1 MRKPQFKTEVFTMKI
16 KMIALMCGA
25 LGLASVVFA
34 QHSPPPPSP
43 PTTSDHSITG
53 DWIIHF
59 QAGHQ
64 SVSGNLRLQADGDRI
79 AGSVETAHTGPGTVQ
94 NGKWSNQKL
103 SATLVFEKHESVV
116 LEGELRNDGTLAGHY
131 TTEGRTETWQAD
143 RSKTATASTGGVYT
157 QYEGLIGTWDVTAP
171 GGGLPIAVQRFS
183 WGPGRSYIWYAGSFI
198 APDGKEEPHFEG
210 MLVWNGVHKNLDMLL
225 TMDLKAGRAQEQGTF
240 KVAPDGT
247 IVREITGVFS
257 EGVTPIG
264 ETQVGA
270 DGMSKHFR
278 QTYKTDGAD
287 KLITS
292 VMRETNDRNWV
303 ATFPGSEQL
312 IMIRRN

>member
-1 MRKPQFKTEVFTMKI
+1 M
-16 KMIALMCGA
+16 
-25 LGLASVVFA
+25 
-34 QHSPPPPSP
+34 
-43 PTTSDHSITG
+43 
-53 DWIIHF
+53 
-59 QAGHQ
+59 
-64 SVSGNLRLQADGDRI
+64 
-79 AGSVETAHTGPGTVQ
+79 
-94 NGKWSNQKL
+94 
-103 SATLVFEKHESVV
+103 
-116 LEGELRNDGTLAGHY
+116 
-131 TTEGRTETWQAD
+131 
-143 RSKTATASTGGVYT
+143 
-157 QYEGLIGTWDVTAP
+157 IGTWDVTAP
-171 GGGLPIAVQRFS
+171 GGGPPIAVQRFS

-240 KVAPDGT
+240 KIAPDGT

-264 ETQVGA
+264 EAQVGA

-303 ATFPGSEQL
+303 ATFPGSERL
-312 IMIRRN
+312 IMVRKN

>member
-1 MRKPQFKTEVFTMKI
+1 MKI
-16 KMIALMCGA
+16 KVTAVICGA
-25 LGLASVVFA
+25 LGLPYVVFG
-34 QHSPPPPSP
+34 QHDAPPPSP

-59 QAGHQ
+59 QTGHH

-103 SATLVFEKHESVV
+103 SATLIFEKHESVA
-116 LEGELRNDGTLAGHY
+116 LEGELKNDGTLAGHY

-143 RSKTATASTGGVYT
+143 RSKTATASPSGVYA

-171 GGGLPIAVQRFS
+171 EGGPPIAVQRFS
-183 WGPGRSYIWYAGSFI
+183 WGPGHSYIWYAGGFI
-198 APDGKEEPHFEG
+198 APDGKEVPHFEG

-225 TMDLKAGRAQEQGTF
+225 TMDLRSGRAQEQGTF
-240 KVAPDGT
+240 SVAPDGT

-264 ETQVGA
+264 EAQVGA

-278 QTYKTDGAD
+278 QTYKPDGAD

-292 VMRETNDRNWV
+292 VMRETNDKSWV

-312 IMIRRN
+312 IMVRKK

>member
-1 MRKPQFKTEVFTMKI
+1 MKI
-16 KMIALMCGA
+16 KMTAVICGA
-25 LGLASVVFA
+25 IGLPYVVFG
-34 QHSPPPPSP
+34 QHSAPPPST
-43 PTTSDHSITG
+43 PTPSEHSITG

-59 QAGHQ
+59 QAGRH

-103 SATLVFEKHESVV
+103 SATLVFEKHESVA
-116 LEGELRNDGTLAGHY
+116 LEGELKNDGTLAGHY

-143 RSKTATASTGGVYT
+143 RSKTATASPSSVYA

-171 GGGLPIAVQRFS
+171 EGGPPIAVQRFS
-183 WGPGRSYIWYAGSFI
+183 WGPGRSYIWYTGGFI

-225 TMDLKAGRAQEQGTF
+225 TMDLRSGRAQEQGTF
-240 KVAPDGT
+240 SVASDGT

-264 ETQVGA
+264 EAQVGA

-278 QTYKTDGAD
+278 QTYKPDGAD

-292 VMRETNDRNWV
+292 VMRETNDKSWV

-312 IMIRRN
+312 IMVRKK

>member
-1 MRKPQFKTEVFTMKI
+1 
-16 KMIALMCGA
+16 
-25 LGLASVVFA
+25 
-34 QHSPPPPSP
+34 
-43 PTTSDHSITG
+43 
-53 DWIIHF
+53 
-59 QAGHQ
+59 
-64 SVSGNLRLQADGDRI
+64 
-79 AGSVETAHTGPGTVQ
+79 
-94 NGKWSNQKL
+94 
-103 SATLVFEKHESVV
+103 
-116 LEGELRNDGTLAGHY
+116 
-131 TTEGRTETWQAD
+131 
-143 RSKTATASTGGVYT
+143 
-157 QYEGLIGTWDVTAP
+157 
-171 GGGLPIAVQRFS
+171 
-183 WGPGRSYIWYAGSFI
+183 
-198 APDGKEEPHFEG
+198 

-278 QTYKTDGAD
+278 QTYKTNGAD

-292 VMRETNDRNWV
+292 VTRETNDRNWV

-312 IMIRRN
+312 VMIRRN